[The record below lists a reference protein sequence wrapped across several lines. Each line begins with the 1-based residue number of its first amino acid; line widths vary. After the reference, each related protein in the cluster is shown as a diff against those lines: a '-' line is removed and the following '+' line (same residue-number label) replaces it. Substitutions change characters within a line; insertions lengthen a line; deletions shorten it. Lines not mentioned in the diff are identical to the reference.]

1 MTQPQPDRVD
11 DLYELALARFDNL
24 LSQGKLLYEPS
35 QPEKLQHNGF
45 TVSNPTHLRLRHEN
59 NN

>member
-45 TVSNPTHLRLRHEN
+45 TV
-59 NN
+59 